1 MAEVNLKNHVLR
13 FFAAVIGMW
22 FIFLVI
28 TIFFKLNV
36 LGGMIIIPLLASLF
50 SGKSFVETYSRAP
63 NDDEAKALT
72 RVSFLYFFGFHLLL
86 VIIALARL
94 DVQAI
99 FSLINA
105 TILTQIIIFVA
116 FYFGISFFFIR
127 WGFGS
132 LTRKLAAQQNK

>member
-1 MAEVNLKNHVLR
+1 
-13 FFAAVIGMW
+13 
-22 FIFLVI
+22 
-28 TIFFKLNV
+28 
-36 LGGMIIIPLLASLF
+36 
-50 SGKSFVETYSRAP
+50 
-63 NDDEAKALT
+63 
-72 RVSFLYFFGFHLLL
+72 
-86 VIIALARL
+86 
-94 DVQAI
+94 VQAI